1 MDDLN
6 EELVDGG
13 AEIGRQE
20 DGTKDD
26 DVDIYQ
32 DLPDENETMVKESD
46 ANFNVI
52 ERFNRLLDPKRRK
65 ADDFDAENA
74 SEEDVDLYD
83 DLNTFEN
90 QLVAEELQAK
100 VEILEKKCSSLDS
113 KNAELKAELE
123 KVNKINLSL
132 RRNISSVFKTA
143 KAELDRKDR
152 QLKDLQRQH
161 DSLLFKRGAANNRI
175 IPHNV
180 DTPTTNTNPSPD
192 NISTDSSPANIST
205 APPTKISLLRPEYMV
220 NPSQNPTKSKSTLP
234 SFHELTKDSE
244 KGNLITIE
252 NETECTFKM
261 GPITLSFMSESLD
274 FQKRRFERIGK
285 DDGIEL
291 DPRFSKGKVN
301 GNPSSEKVSETS
313 RVPAE
318 LLEERANL
326 LKQLSI
332 ANEALEDGEF
342 TEETTAVADRKK
354 QEESRETSRRKDDS
368 RLRSRSSSRSHGFID
383 GKRKRS
389 SSNERLKSRNSH
401 ERGPSR
407 RSQRSPAKSSRHR
420 NSGNSHY
427 NKSHSNR
434 R

>member
-1 MDDLN
+1 M
-6 EELVDGG
+6 EMF
-13 AEIGRQE
+13 Q
-20 DGTKDD
+20 
-26 DVDIYQ
+26 
-32 DLPDENETMVKESD
+32 
-46 ANFNVI
+46 
-52 ERFNRLLDPKRRK
+52 
-65 ADDFDAENA
+65 
-74 SEEDVDLYD
+74 
-83 DLNTFEN
+83 
-90 QLVAEELQAK
+90 
-100 VEILEKKCSSLDS
+100 S
-113 KNAELKAELE
+113 KNE
-123 KVNKINLSL
+123 
-132 RRNISSVFKTA
+132 NIF
-143 KAELDRKDR
+143 
-152 QLKDLQRQH
+152 LQ
-161 DSLLFKRGAANNRI
+161 
-175 IPHNV
+175 
-180 DTPTTNTNPSPD
+180 
-192 NISTDSSPANIST
+192 
-205 APPTKISLLRPEYMV
+205 
-220 NPSQNPTKSKSTLP
+220 
-234 SFHELTKDSE
+234 
-244 KGNLITIE
+244 
-252 NETECTFKM
+252 TECTFKM

-301 GNPSSEKVSETS
+301 GKPSSEKLSETS
-313 RVPAE
+313 QVPPE

-354 QEESRETSRRKDDS
+354 QEESRETSRRKDE
-368 RLRSRSSSRSHGFID
+368 RVRSRSSSRSRGFID